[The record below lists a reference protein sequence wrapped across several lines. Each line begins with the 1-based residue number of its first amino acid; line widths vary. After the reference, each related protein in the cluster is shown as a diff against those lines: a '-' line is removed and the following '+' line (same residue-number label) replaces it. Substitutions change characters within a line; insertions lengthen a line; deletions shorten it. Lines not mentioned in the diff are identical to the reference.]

1 MLGDRLKEGIRREPQ
16 RRCCFIVARQ
26 PGRARLLCD
35 ALSLPQSIA
44 PMPHLCAKLA
54 ELTAHE
60 ETDSV
65 QLVRL
70 VQSDPVVAGEIMR
83 VANSA
88 ALRPRNAIASLQ
100 QAVSWLGVATVRNIT
115 VATVLHGE
123 VFSAPGHEP
132 EAEELWREAWLGGLW
147 AKEIARLRR
156 KHVETAFLAGLMHR
170 AGAALALKLFSR
182 FERER
187 RTALDMQTFRSLVV
201 EFEAPCGRL
210 LMSNW
215 CIPSEIQ
222 EAASEWRSFRSV
234 ARSRSGRHRQC
245 GASACATYLAPATAQ
260 RRIRA
265 RPTRY
270 SNSSAYSR
278 MSASWSSSSSIG
290 CVRSRACRSE

>member
-1 MLGDRLKEGIRREPQ
+1 MSLNPAASLSSLDSQ
-16 RRCCFIVARQ
+16 VARDY
-26 PGRARLLCD
+26 LCD
-35 ALSLPQSIA
+35 ALALPQSIA
-44 PMPHLCAKLA
+44 PMPHICARLA

-70 VQSDPVVAGEIMR
+70 VQSDPGVAGEIMR
-83 VANSA
+83 VTNSA
-88 ALRPRNAIASLQ
+88 ALRPRNAIGSLQ

-170 AGAALALKLFSR
+170 AGAALALKLFAR

-215 CIPSEIQ
+215 CVPSEIQ
-222 EAASEWRSFRSV
+222 EAASEWRSYRS
-234 ARSRSGRHRQC
+234 SREVDLAGTVNAAHLLAQFTLHPQLLNEESVLTDAVFEQLGVFPDERVVVLEQRDRVRQVSG
-245 GASACATYLAPATAQ
+245 
-260 RRIRA
+260 
-265 RPTRY
+265 
-270 SNSSAYSR
+270 
-278 MSASWSSSSSIG
+278 
-290 CVRSRACRSE
+290 V

>member
-1 MLGDRLKEGIRREPQ
+1 VSLNPAASLSSLDSQ
-16 RRCCFIVARQ
+16 VARDY
-26 PGRARLLCD
+26 LCD
-35 ALSLPQSIA
+35 ALQLPQSIA
-44 PMPHLCAKLA
+44 PMPHICARLA

-156 KHVETAFLAGLMHR
+156 KHVETAFLSGLMHR
-170 AGAALALKLFSR
+170 AGAALALKLFAR

-222 EAASEWRSFRSV
+222 EAASEWRSYLSSREVDLAGTVNAAHLLAQHTLHPQLLNEESV
-234 ARSRSGRHRQC
+234 LTDAVFEQLGVFPDERVVVLEQRDRVRQVSG
-245 GASACATYLAPATAQ
+245 
-260 RRIRA
+260 
-265 RPTRY
+265 
-270 SNSSAYSR
+270 
-278 MSASWSSSSSIG
+278 
-290 CVRSRACRSE
+290 V

>member
-1 MLGDRLKEGIRREPQ
+1 MSLNPAAALSSLDSQ
-16 RRCCFIVARQ
+16 VARDY
-26 PGRARLLCD
+26 LCD
-35 ALSLPQSIA
+35 ALQLPQSIA

-70 VQSDPVVAGEIMR
+70 VQSDPMVAGEIMR

-170 AGAALALKLFSR
+170 AGAALALKLFAR

-201 EFEAPCGRL
+201 EFEVPCGRL

-215 CIPSEIQ
+215 CVPSEIQ
-222 EAASEWRSFRSV
+222 EAASEWRSYRS
-234 ARSRSGRHRQC
+234 SREVDLAGTVNAAHLLTQHTLHPQLLDEESVLTDTVFEQLGVFPDERVVVLEQCDRVRQVSG
-245 GASACATYLAPATAQ
+245 
-260 RRIRA
+260 
-265 RPTRY
+265 
-270 SNSSAYSR
+270 
-278 MSASWSSSSSIG
+278 
-290 CVRSRACRSE
+290 V

>member
-1 MLGDRLKEGIRREPQ
+1 VSLNSAAALSSLDSQ
-16 RRCCFIVARQ
+16 VARDYI
-26 PGRARLLCD
+26 CD

-44 PMPHLCAKLA
+44 PLPHLCAKLA
-54 ELTAHE
+54 ELTAQE

-70 VQSDPVVAGEIMR
+70 VQSDPMVAGEIMR

-100 QAVSWLGVATVRNIT
+100 QAVSWLGIATVRNIT

-222 EAASEWRSFRSV
+222 EAASEWRSYR
-234 ARSRSGRHRQC
+234 
-245 GASACATYLAPATAQ
+245 
-260 RRIRA
+260 
-265 RPTRY
+265 
-270 SNSSAYSR
+270 
-278 MSASWSSSSSIG
+278 SSSEVDLAGTVNAAHLLAQHTLHPQLLIEESVLTDAVFEQLG
-290 CVRSRACRSE
+290 VFPEERVAVLEQRDRVRQVSGV

>member
-1 MLGDRLKEGIRREPQ
+1 MSLNPAAALSSLDSQ
-16 RRCCFIVARQ
+16 VARDY
-26 PGRARLLCD
+26 LCD
-35 ALSLPQSIA
+35 ALQLPQSIA

-70 VQSDPVVAGEIMR
+70 VQSDPMLAGEIMR

-170 AGAALALKLFSR
+170 AGAALALKLFAR

-201 EFEAPCGRL
+201 EFEVPCGRL

-215 CIPSEIQ
+215 CVPSEIQ
-222 EAASEWRSFRSV
+222 EAASEWRSYRS
-234 ARSRSGRHRQC
+234 SREVDLAGTVNAAHLLTQHTLHPQLLDEESVLTDTVFEQLGVFPDERVVVLEQRDRVRQVSG
-245 GASACATYLAPATAQ
+245 
-260 RRIRA
+260 
-265 RPTRY
+265 
-270 SNSSAYSR
+270 
-278 MSASWSSSSSIG
+278 
-290 CVRSRACRSE
+290 V

>member
-1 MLGDRLKEGIRREPQ
+1 MSLNPAAALSSLDSQ
-16 RRCCFIVARQ
+16 VARDY
-26 PGRARLLCD
+26 LCD
-35 ALSLPQSIA
+35 ALQLPQSIA
-44 PMPHLCAKLA
+44 PMPHICAKLA

-70 VQSDPVVAGEIMR
+70 VQSDPMVAGEIMR

-170 AGAALALKLFSR
+170 AGAALALKLFAR
-182 FERER
+182 FERDR

-222 EAASEWRSFRSV
+222 EAASEWRSYRS
-234 ARSRSGRHRQC
+234 SREVDLAGTVNAAHLLAQHTLHPQLLNEESVLTDTVFEQLGVFPDERVVVLEQRDRVRQVSG
-245 GASACATYLAPATAQ
+245 
-260 RRIRA
+260 
-265 RPTRY
+265 
-270 SNSSAYSR
+270 
-278 MSASWSSSSSIG
+278 
-290 CVRSRACRSE
+290 V

>member
-1 MLGDRLKEGIRREPQ
+1 VHVDPAASLSSLDSQ
-16 RRCCFIVARQ
+16 VARDY
-26 PGRARLLCD
+26 LCD
-35 ALSLPQSIA
+35 ALSVPQSIA
-44 PMPHLCAKLA
+44 PMPHICAKLA

-70 VQSDPVVAGEIMR
+70 VQSDPMVAGEILR

-132 EAEELWREAWLGGLW
+132 ECEELWREAWLGGLW

-170 AGAALALKLFSR
+170 AGAALALKLFAR
-182 FERER
+182 FERDG
-187 RTALDMQTFRSLVV
+187 RTALDAQTFRNLVI

-215 CIPSEIQ
+215 CVPAEIQ
-222 EAASEWRSFRSV
+222 EAASEWRSYRTSREIDLASTVNAAHLLAQHTLHPQLLGEDIVLTNAVFEQLGVFPDERAIVLERRDHVRQV
-234 ARSRSGRHRQC
+234 AG
-245 GASACATYLAPATAQ
+245 
-260 RRIRA
+260 
-265 RPTRY
+265 
-270 SNSSAYSR
+270 
-278 MSASWSSSSSIG
+278 M
-290 CVRSRACRSE
+290 